1 MVGHVVSL
9 SDLSRILPV
18 GGGLLVP
25 RSLLGSPVVKH
36 LAQMLTTG
44 HGLWV
49 GSVCRP

>member
-1 MVGHVVSL
+1 MAFPFDLFQTL
-9 SDLSRILPV
+9 SI